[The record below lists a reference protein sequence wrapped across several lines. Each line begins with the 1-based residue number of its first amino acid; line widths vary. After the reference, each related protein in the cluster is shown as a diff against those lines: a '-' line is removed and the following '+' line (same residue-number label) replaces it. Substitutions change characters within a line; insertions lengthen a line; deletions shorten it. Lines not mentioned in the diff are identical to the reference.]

1 SYFIAGSLVG
11 TTDLV
16 CENSYERDTLIFVVE
31 KAKEAFTSLYF
42 KVVLALCGLLFVAF
56 LGYRYYIGKKYEKL
70 QKVHRR
76 TK

>member
-1 SYFIAGSLVG
+1 GSLVG

-16 CENSYERDTLIFVVE
+16 CETAYERDSFIFMVE
-31 KAKEAFTSLYF
+31 KIKEAFTSLYF
-42 KVVLALCGLLFVAF
+42 KVVLGLCAGLVVLFF
-56 LGYRYYIGKKYEKL
+56 SYRYYIGKRYEKM